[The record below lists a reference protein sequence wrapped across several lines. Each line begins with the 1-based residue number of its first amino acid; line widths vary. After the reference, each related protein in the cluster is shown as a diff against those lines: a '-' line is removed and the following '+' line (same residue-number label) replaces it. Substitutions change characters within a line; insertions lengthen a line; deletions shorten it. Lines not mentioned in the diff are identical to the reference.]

1 MSSWRFLTIMAPC
14 TLSHVWHVYE
24 SREHRSNTASSSG
37 SEGKPSSKHG
47 AALET
52 TLQSLQNRAQ
62 GLIDKI
68 NEERAKDQELMK
80 SFNESLSMKV
90 SEISQRL
97 EDRMY
102 NLYNQHNQLLQE
114 RMQELPEVIERIEV
128 THSELQAVCETIFN
142 LYRKLSVHPEN
153 SQAKDLSF

>member
-1 MSSWRFLTIMAPC
+1 MSELELNAVTVAEKPYHPNTSKHECAGA
-14 TLSHVWHVYE
+14 LSSQVA
-24 SREHRSNTASSSG
+24 SQPQSPSLSNTVPDTASSSG

-114 RMQELPEVIERIEV
+114 RMQELPEVIERIEG
-128 THSELQAVCETIFN
+128 AG
-142 LYRKLSVHPEN
+142 
-153 SQAKDLSF
+153 